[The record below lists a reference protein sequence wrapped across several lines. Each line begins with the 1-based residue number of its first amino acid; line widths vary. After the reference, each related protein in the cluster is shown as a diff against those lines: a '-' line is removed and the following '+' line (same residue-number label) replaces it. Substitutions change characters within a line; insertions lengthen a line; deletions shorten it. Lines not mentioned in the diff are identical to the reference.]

1 MSQLEVDKIVPQSGT
16 TLTIGDSGDTIN
28 FADGQN
34 ISIDTNTLYID
45 STNNRVGIGTA
56 SPSRELSIG
65 DGTSS
70 PNIQLL
76 SANNGNSR
84 IEFGD
89 TDDSDVGEIQYDHF
103 SNFMRFFINGSE
115 AMRINSSGN
124 VGIGTS
130 NPQARLNI
138 NASSE
143 ASVPALGND
152 TSFLMVGNDSS
163 GTTNYGTMFGTLNTG
178 NGYIQQQ
185 RFDGTATSY
194 NLLLQPNGGKIGIGT
209 SSPTQALDVNG
220 LSYPLVINST
230 NGNLYKIQFKDNGV
244 GRGYIGCGSTAVFSF
259 ADASA
264 SEKMRIDSSGNV
276 LVGTTSSIPGIGNTT
291 LGASLRNNGGGSLA
305 VSRGGDNAGYFNRN
319 TSDGSIV
326 SFRKDGTE
334 VGSIGT
340 VGSRLN
346 IGTSNTG
353 LFFNNNQPS
362 IEPADVANSTTRD
375 NAIDLGSSDE
385 RFKSLYLSEGIYF
398 QGGSDAVKL
407 DDYEEG
413 TFTPT
418 IEGSS
423 TAGTASYSN
432 QAGKYT
438 KIGNMIAIQIQLS
451 YSGGTGSGTAM
462 YIKGLPFT
470 SNSALIQTL
479 AVAYTNNISM
489 PTNRFVRANIA
500 VNTDFV
506 RLFTDETGGGAS
518 NDLAYDGAGDIA
530 VGGIYFV

>member
-1 MSQLEVDKIVPQSGT
+1 MSQVEVDKVIPQSGT
-16 TLTIGDSGDTIN
+16 TLTIGDSGDTI
-28 FADGQN
+28 AIASGATLSGS
-34 ISIDTNTLYID
+34 ISGITNLTITGDLTVDTDTLYVD

-56 SPSRELSIG
+56 SPGADLHI
-65 DGTSS
+65 SS
-70 PNIQLL
+70 TAPLIRLT
-76 SANNGNSR
+76 
-84 IEFGD
+84 D
-89 TDDSDVGEIQYDHF
+89 TNDSNVDHL
-103 SNFMRFFINGSE
+103 INGSGSALVLSADANNE
-115 AMRINSSGN
+115 
-124 VGIGTS
+124 
-130 NPQARLNI
+130 L
-138 NASSE
+138 ASSTLRFSVDGSE
-143 ASVPALGND
+143 A
-152 TSFLMVGNDSS
+152 
-163 GTTNYGTMFGTLNTG
+163 
-178 NGYIQQQ
+178 
-185 RFDGTATSY
+185 
-194 NLLLQPNGGKIGIGT
+194 
-209 SSPTQALDVNG
+209 
-220 LSYPLVINST
+220 
-230 NGNLYKIQFKDNGV
+230 
-244 GRGYIGCGSTAVFSF
+244 
-259 ADASA
+259 
-264 SEKMRIDSSGNV
+264 MRIDSSGNL
-276 LVGTTSSIPGIGNTT
+276 LVGTTNSIPGVGNTT
-291 LGASLRNNGGGSLA
+291 LGASLRNNGGGSIA
-305 VSRGGDNAGYFNRN
+305 VSRGSDNSGYFNRN
-319 TSDGSIV
+319 TNDGSII

-334 VGSIGT
+334 VGRIGT